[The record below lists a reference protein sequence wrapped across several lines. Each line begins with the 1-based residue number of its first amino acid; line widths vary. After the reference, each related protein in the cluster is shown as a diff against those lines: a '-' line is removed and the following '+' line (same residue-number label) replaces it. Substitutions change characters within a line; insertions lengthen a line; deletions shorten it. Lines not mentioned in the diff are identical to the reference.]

1 MVLDLVVIGTAITL
15 GPLHNSA
22 FILLLS
28 AQRGLLKGLVFILT
42 WLVELLVVVASVQL
56 MTGGDPLTQQSAPS
70 TAALAVKLTLG
81 VALVVYGERKRRRK
95 HVRSRG
101 TPKWMA
107 RLDRVSAW
115 TAAGLAVLLQPWAL
129 VAAGGATVV
138 NADLSSAATFVALM
152 TYFLLATSSLL
163 VMELY
168 ATFAPA
174 KAAARLTRLRLAIDE
189 HQDQAIVVLSLLIGL
204 WLVASSTYELVT

>member
-28 AQRGLLKGLVFILT
+28 ANRGLLKGIVFLLT
-42 WLVELLVVVASVQL
+42 WLAELVVVVAVVL
-56 MTGGDPLTQQSAPS
+56 LLTGGDPPSRQSTPS

-81 VALVVYGERKRRRK
+81 VALVFYGERRRR
-95 HVRSRG
+95 RG
-101 TPKWMA
+101 PTRPRGKPKWMA
-107 RLDRVSAW
+107 RLDRVSGW
-115 TAAGLAVLLQPWAL
+115 TAAGLAVLLQPWAM

-138 NADLSSAATFVALM
+138 KADLSSAVTFVALVS
-152 TYFLLATSSLL
+152 YFLLASASLL

-174 KAAARLTRLRLAIDE
+174 KAEVGLERIRVGIDE

-204 WLVASSTYELVT
+204 WLVGSSTYGLVS